1 MLSNFSTERRMESKE
16 VVTVKP
22 RSARRRF
29 SAQFKR
35 ELVEQ
40 ALRSDVSLSAVA
52 LANGVNANQLT
63 RWRRLYLREQ
73 APGALVPVVV
83 TEAAVPTPAPLAMVA
98 SAPTGEIE
106 WCHGDTRLVV
116 RGSVD
121 ATVLRTIIS
130 QTLAAARGA

>member
-1 MLSNFSTERRMESKE
+1 MENKE

-52 LANGVNANQLT
+52 LANGINANQLA
-63 RWRRLYLREQ
+63 RWRRLYLRDE
-73 APGALVPVVV
+73 APGGTGAGGGERDDV
-83 TEAAVPTPAPLAMVA
+83 AAHACLRAKRCEHATWRDRTA
-98 SAPTGEIE
+98 SRRYM
-106 WCHGDTRLVV
+106 HGCA
-116 RGSVD
+116 G
-121 ATVLRTIIS
+121 
-130 QTLAAARGA
+130 

>member
-1 MLSNFSTERRMESKE
+1 MENKE

-29 SAQFKR
+29 SAQFKL

-52 LANGVNANQLT
+52 LANGINANQLA
-63 RWRRLYLREQ
+63 RWRRLYLRDE

-83 TEAAVPTPAPLAMVA
+83 SETMSPPMLACAPSVVNTPL
-98 SAPTGEIE
+98 GEIE
-106 WCHGDTRLVV
+106 WRHGDTCLVV

-121 ATVLRTIIS
+121 VTALRTLIS
-130 QTLAAARGA
+130 QTLASVRGA